1 MVFGELN
8 ENNGIVDAENKSDVK
23 KRLKKC
29 KLELDDTEIH
39 LLQKNEDYVPKFSQY
54 IEDRQDI
61 ISKSMRLKARCKAHM
76 PVDEKGTPLRPYI
89 NSSESMNNVMLQ
101 AENDFL
107 RYNNNGK
114 KKNLSKLEFARHVFE
129 EIYEREM
136 RELKLVLC
144 GLSEEY
150 RLTRLQNTF
159 NCPSIPGSIGANT
172 REKTTSLSSIPC
184 QLTMLYKVKLS
195 G

>member
-29 KLELDDTEIH
+29 KLELDDKEIH

-61 ISKSMRLKARCKAHM
+61 ISKSMSLKARPKAHM
-76 PVDEKGTPLRPYI
+76 PVDEKGTPLRPYT
-89 NSSESMNNVMLQ
+89 NSSESMNNVMSQ

-107 RYNNNGK
+107 RYNNKGK
-114 KKNLSKLEFARHVFE
+114 NENLSKLEFGRHVFE
-129 EIYEREM
+129 EIHEREM
-136 RELKLVLC
+136 RELKLALC
-144 GLSEEY
+144 GLREGTFFLGGGERAGEFWY
-150 RLTRLQNTF
+150 FFQKKVLALPHVLIKKLLTPHF
-159 NCPSIPGSIGANT
+159 
-172 REKTTSLSSIPC
+172 
-184 QLTMLYKVKLS
+184 
-195 G
+195 